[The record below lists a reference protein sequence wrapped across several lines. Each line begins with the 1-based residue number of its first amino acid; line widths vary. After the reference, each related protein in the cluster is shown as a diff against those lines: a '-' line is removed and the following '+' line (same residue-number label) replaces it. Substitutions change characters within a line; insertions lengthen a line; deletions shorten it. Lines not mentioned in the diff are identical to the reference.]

1 MYKFTQIDS
10 HIDSNYAIIY
20 KRQSWKSIWKGRVI
34 LDLFRRKSIAEYQ
47 LDAEKSHL
55 KRTMGP
61 LDVILL
67 GVGVIVGTGIFV
79 LTGVAAAK
87 YAGPALML
95 SFVIA
100 SITCAF
106 VSLAYSELA
115 AMVPVAGS
123 SYAYAYTSV
132 GEFLAWLVGWN
143 IVLEYTVGASAVA
156 GGWSAYIVGLLKS
169 GGIELSKT
177 WTAVPADGGI
187 VNLPAVLITLF
198 LTYLLI
204 MGVHESITV
213 NKVLVAVKLVAVFIF
228 LLIAGPSVD
237 TMNWEPFMPF
247 GFAVVSAGAAVIF
260 FAYLGFDAISTAA
273 EETKNPARDMPIGI
287 IGSLIICTLLYIAV
301 TGVMTGNVP
310 YDQLDNAEPVA
321 YVLRTLGYHFGSA
334 VVGTGAIAGLTTVLL
349 VMMYAQ
355 TRAFFSMSRDG
366 LIPESVCKIH
376 PRYATPHRITLVVG
390 VTVALISGFTP
401 INIVA
406 EMCSIGTLFAF
417 IISSIGVMIMRKRE
431 PEARRPFRCPA
442 IYLIGTL
449 AVLSCGYIMYNLS
462 VMTWYRFLVWS
473 VLGVVIYLGYGYSHS
488 RENNNNQ

>member
-1 MYKFTQIDS
+1 M
-10 HIDSNYAIIY
+10 NIY
-20 KRQSWKSIWKGRVI
+20 
-34 LDLFRRKSIAEYQ
+34 RRKSIAEYQ
-47 LDAEKSHL
+47 VDAKRSHL
-55 KRTMGP
+55 KRSLGS

-79 LTGVAAAK
+79 LTGVAAAE

-100 SITCAF
+100 SITCGF
-106 VSLAYSELA
+106 VSMAYSELA

-156 GGWSAYIVGLLKS
+156 GGWSAYVVGLLKS

-187 VNLPAVLITLF
+187 ANLPAMLITLF
-198 LTYLLI
+198 LTFLLI
-204 MGVHESITV
+204 RGVHESTTV
-213 NKVLVAVKLVAVFIF
+213 NKILVGVKLIAIFVF
-228 LLIAGPSVD
+228 LLLAGPSVD

-247 GFAVVSAGAAVIF
+247 GYAGVSAGAAFIF

-273 EETKNPARDMPIGI
+273 EETRNPSRDMPIGI
-287 IGSLIICTLLYIAV
+287 IGSLIICTLLYVSV

-310 YDQLDNAEPVA
+310 YTELNNAEPVA
-321 YVLRTLGYHFGSA
+321 YVLRVLGYHFGSA
-334 VVGTGAIAGLTTVLL
+334 LVGTGAIAGLTTVLL

-366 LIPESVCKIH
+366 LIPASVCKIH
-376 PRYATPHRITLVVG
+376 PRFATPHRITIIVG
-390 VTVALISGFTP
+390 CTVALISGFTP

-417 IISSIGVMIMRKRE
+417 IISSVGVMVMRHQF
-431 PEARRPFRCPA
+431 PDVRRPFRCPA

-449 AVLSCGYIMYNLS
+449 AVISCGYIMYNLS
-462 VMTWYRFLVWS
+462 AMTWERFFVWS
-473 VLGVVIYLGYGYSHS
+473 FLGILIYFFYGYSHS
-488 RENNNNQ
+488 RENKLSEAER